1 MFVKIKV
8 HDSSLAVGTVVSYD
22 SVNAVWSSAAN
33 DNDMIGVIEQAP
45 EQDTDTNEWYA
56 KTRFAGSTVALA
68 DRAIPDEGGE
78 LCVVNGRV
86 YVDNTADGCGIIAP
100 LPRGQVSRVENDLV
114 MVHLR

>member
-1 MFVKIKV
+1 MFVKVKV
-8 HDSSLAVGTVVSYD
+8 NDSSLAVGTVITYD
-22 SVNAVWSSAAN
+22 SINAVWSSAPN
-33 DNDMIGVIEQAP
+33 DNDMVGVIEQAP
-45 EQDTDTNEWYA
+45 EQDTETSEWFA
-56 KTRFAGSTVALA
+56 KTSFAGATLALA

-100 LPRGQVSRVENDLV
+100 LPRGQVSRVANDLV